1 MTENRSHILHGLNGN
16 TTMRR
21 EPSGTETFV
30 YTQSWTSDNRLQSVM
45 KTDITG
51 TVLAVTQYA
60 YDGDGVR
67 IRKTDPDGM
76 TLYPSAG
83 SGQVIGL
90 TEVTLAYTALT
101 VMGNAGVSADG
112 FDLRVPQ

>member
-1 MTENRSHILHGLNGN
+1 
-16 TTMRR
+16 MRR

-67 IRKTDPDGM
+67 VRKSDPSGT
-76 TLYPSAG
+76 TLY
-83 SGQVIGL
+83 IGL
-90 TEVTLAYTALT
+90 TEVTLAYTPPAG
-101 VMGNAGVSADG
+101 MGNTGVSADG
-112 FDLRVPQ
+112 FDLRKRDGGVGRGGL